1 MIRVLAAA
9 GLVLLI
15 AGSML
20 LVSGASVLRAE
31 GTMEP
36 VGPGEASHVATFG
49 DRGSLVLRYEHGED
63 GGYAFTLGNRAPI
76 GVTITGMV
84 LPEEAERHLFRPLG
98 ARARATGASR
108 GSIEVGEFEPFV
120 LAPDEQ
126 VRIVVVGRFD
136 NCRYYTERA
145 IEVHDEIT
153 VQYRLGGLPTS
164 QQVQL
169 PAQVIVRS
177 PTIQNCPDRVMDRSA
192 RQRRD
197 PEE

>member
-15 AGSML
+15 AGSMV

-31 GTMEP
+31 GTMEA
-36 VGPGEASHVATFG
+36 VGPGEAARVETFG

-63 GGYAFTLGNRAPI
+63 AGYAFTLGNSAPI
-76 GVTITGMV
+76 GVTITGVV
-84 LPEEAERHLFRPLG
+84 LPEQAERLLFRPVGARTDATDAALG
-98 ARARATGASR
+98 ATD
-108 GSIEVGEFEPFV
+108 VGEFEPFV
-120 LAPDEQ
+120 LGPDDA
-126 VRIVVVGRFD
+126 VRVVVVGHFD

-145 IEVHDEIT
+145 IEIHDEIT
-153 VQYRLGGLPTS
+153 VQYRLGGIPTS

-197 PEE
+197 PGE